1 MPAPDE
7 PDRASW
13 LEGPSARCLPRPKKA
28 AHPWNLILLG
38 PPGVGKGTQA
48 DLLHRHLHACHLS
61 TGDVFRMAGGSSEC
75 DLSPAMKAALDYMR
89 RGDLVPDS
97 IVWEMLLERS
107 GCLRCGGGFLLDGF
121 PRTLIQAESL
131 RRLMENQGI
140 ALNAVLDYE
149 LPLGEIVAR
158 LSGRRTCKNCKAV
171 FHESRRPPKTA
182 GVCDCCGGALVQR
195 QDDRPES
202 VKIRLEAYAAKTAPL
217 IDFYRQLGLLLP
229 ISAAGSPEDICKRTV
244 AALQERTSRPSANR
258 HA

>member
-1 MPAPDE
+1 MQASDE
-7 PDRASW
+7 TDRASW
-13 LEGPSARCLPRPKKA
+13 LEGPSARCSPRPEKTQR
-28 AHPWNLILLG
+28 PWNLILLG

-48 DLLHRHLHACHLS
+48 ALLHRQLHACHLS
-61 TGDVFRMAGGSSEC
+61 TGDVFRTAGGRSEC
-75 DLSPAMKAALDYMR
+75 DLSPAMRAALDYMR

-140 ALNAVLDYE
+140 VLNAVVDYE
-149 LPLGEIVAR
+149 LPLEEIVAR
-158 LSGRRTCKNCKAV
+158 LSGRLTCKNCKAV
-171 FHESRRPPKTA
+171 FHQTQRPPKTA
-182 GVCDCCGGALVQR
+182 DVCDSCGGALLQR

-202 VKIRLEAYAAKTAPL
+202 VKIRLQAYEAKTAPL

-229 ISAAGSPEDICKRTV
+229 VSATGSPEEICARTV
-244 AALQERTSRPSANR
+244 TALQQRSAP
-258 HA
+258 ASA